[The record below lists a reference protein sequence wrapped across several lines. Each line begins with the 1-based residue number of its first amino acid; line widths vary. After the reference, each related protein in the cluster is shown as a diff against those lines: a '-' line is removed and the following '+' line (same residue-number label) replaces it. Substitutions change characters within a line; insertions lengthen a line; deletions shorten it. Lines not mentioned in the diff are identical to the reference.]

1 MPIRQPACICGE
13 LLVNHPGGIACGE
26 CTNEDRF
33 NCKYCSKA
41 GVTCDGAPG
50 DTSGAPPTQ
59 PRVCVREEYQEIET
73 PPYYIDNGVAI
84 ELPGPM
90 QLLKVWTFH
99 YSDGTTEQLSQT
111 GAL

>member
-1 MPIRQPACICGE
+1 MAEQ
-13 LLVNHPGGIACGE
+13 

-33 NCKYCSKA
+33 NCKYCRKA

-50 DTSGAPPTQ
+50 DASGTPPAG

-99 YSDGTTEQLSQT
+99 YSDGTTEQLVQT

>member
-1 MPIRQPACICGE
+1 MPIFKGKDPVIKLGDKVIDFVARC
-13 LLVNHPGGIACGE
+13 NRPG
-26 CTNEDRF
+26 R
-33 NCKYCSKA
+33 
-41 GVTCDGAPG
+41 
-50 DTSGAPPTQ
+50 
-59 PRVCVREEYQEIET
+59 RVCVREEYQEIET

>member
-1 MPIRQPACICGE
+1 MPLINQDIG
-13 LLVNHPGGIACGE
+13 LVKMARLYGLKR
-26 CTNEDRF
+26 RF
-33 NCKYCSKA
+33 FGLESKRSLAKRVVNKLREQSPLTQLFDGLSKA
-41 GVTCDGAPG
+41 FE
-50 DTSGAPPTQ
+50 

-99 YSDGTTEQLSQT
+99 YSDGTTEQLVQT